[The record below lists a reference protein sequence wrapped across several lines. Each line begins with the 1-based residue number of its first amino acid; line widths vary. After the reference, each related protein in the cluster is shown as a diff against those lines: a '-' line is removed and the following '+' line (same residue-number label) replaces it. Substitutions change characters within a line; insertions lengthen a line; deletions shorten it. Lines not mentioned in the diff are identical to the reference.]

1 MTRTRLLSAA
11 IALDALLAVRADAAP
26 IVYDGFDYATGALDG
41 QNGGTGD
48 WKSAWSSDSDVEV
61 VSGG

>member
-48 WKSAWSSDSDVEV
+48 
-61 VSGG
+61 